1 MPCHE
6 FETLIVDS
14 LDASSSEGARAAL
27 DTHLAACAGCR
38 AFAGAQ
44 KTLDARLAASLAS
57 VVPPAHFKARVLAR
71 VRAERSVP
79 RAERLPW
86 TKILDAAAWL
96 ASVGAVSFALAPKVP
111 RLAAMLPPVPAVP
124 PDATLITGYA
134 AGAAALAFG
143 LYVGLGREA
152 RKIVRE
158 WV

>member
-6 FETLIVDS
+6 FETLIMDS

-38 AFAGAQ
+38 AFAAAQ

-57 VVPPAHFKARVLAR
+57 IAPPAYFRARVLAR
-71 VRAERSVP
+71 VRAERSTP

-86 TKILDAAAWL
+86 TKILDATAWL
-96 ASVGAVSFALAPKVP
+96 ASTGAVSFALAK
-111 RLAAMLPPVPAVP
+111 LLPPMPAIP
-124 PDATLITGYA
+124 PDAALIAGYA

-143 LYVGLGREA
+143 LYVGFGREA
-152 RKIVRE
+152 RKVVGE